1 MDIDKNSLAARDA
14 ETIAQIQTL
23 RFNPLTATG
32 GSGSYLREEDGRR
45 ILDLSASATAASLGY
60 GHPAVVE
67 ALTKSARDMAGA
79 SLLMIPNEPA
89 TALAELLLAI
99 TPGSGDRRVWY
110 GHSGSDANDAAMRVA
125 SAATGRGRF
134 ISFIGS
140 YHGCLAGSMSISG
153 HTAMTHSLPRPG
165 LVLLPYPDTYR
176 PKFSADDVL
185 AMLDYQFET
194 TCPPEQVAAI
204 FIEPI
209 LSDGG
214 LIVPPKGFLQAI
226 QERCHKHGILVVLD
240 EVKVGLGRSGKL
252 LAYQHDDLAP
262 DMTVFGKGLGGG
274 LPISAIVGPAA
285 ILDHAPAFA
294 MQTTAGNPVCTAV
307 GKAVLDTIINEGLPA
322 HAETMGAKMRAGFTK
337 LAEQHEIIGDV
348 RGRGLAIGIDLVAS
362 RETRAPV
369 SATTT
374 AKVIYRAYELG
385 ANFLYVGL
393 AANVLEITPP
403 LNVSAAEIEE
413 GLDIIDRALADVA
426 RGVVSD
432 ESVQAFMN
440 W

>member
-1 MDIDKNSLAARDA
+1 MDKNSLAARDA
-14 ETIAQIQTL
+14 AAIAKIQTL
-23 RFNPLTATG
+23 RFNPLAATG
-32 GSGSYLREEDGRR
+32 GGGSYLHDEDGRR
-45 ILDLSASATAASLGY
+45 ILDLSASATAAPLGY

-67 ALTKSARDMAGA
+67 AMVAAARNMAGA

-89 TALAELLLAI
+89 TALAEKLLAA
-99 TPGSGDRRVWY
+99 TPGGGARRVWF

-125 SAATGRGRF
+125 AAATGRGRF

-140 YHGCLAGSMSISG
+140 YHGCVAGSMSISG
-153 HTAMTHSLPRPG
+153 HTAMTHTLPRPG
-165 LVLLPYPDTYR
+165 LVLLPYPTRYR
-176 PKFSADDVL
+176 PRFSPDDVL

-214 LIVPPKGFLQAI
+214 LIVPPEGFLKAI
-226 QERCHKHGILVVLD
+226 QERCRAHGILVVLD
-240 EVKVGLGRSGKL
+240 EVKVGLARSGKL
-252 LAYQHDDLAP
+252 HAFQHHGLEP
-262 DMTVFGKGLGGG
+262 DITVFGKGLGGG
-274 LPISAIVGPAA
+274 LPLSAMVGPAD

-307 GKAVLDTIINEGLPA
+307 GGAVLDTILNDGLA
-322 HAETMGAKMRAGFTK
+322 SRAEKMGDILRAGFAK
-337 LAEQHEIIGDV
+337 LAERHEMIGDV
-348 RGRGLAIGIDLVAS
+348 RGLGLAIGIDLVAS
-362 RETRAPV
+362 RETQAPV
-369 SATTT
+369 AASVT

-393 AANVLEITPP
+393 DANVLEITPP
-403 LNVSAAEIEE
+403 LTVSEAEIAE
-413 GLDIIDRALADVA
+413 GLDIIDRALGDTA
-426 RGVVSD
+426 RGVVPD
-432 ESVQAFMN
+432 DAVQAFMN

>member
-1 MDIDKNSLAARDA
+1 MGADKNSLVARDA
-14 ETIAQIQTL
+14 GTIAQIMTL
-23 RFNPLTATG
+23 RFNPLAAKG
-32 GSGSYLREEDGRR
+32 GSGSYLHEEDGRR

-60 GHPAVVE
+60 GHPAVIE
-67 ALTKSARDMAGA
+67 AITKAASDMAGA

-89 TALAELLLAI
+89 TALAESLLAA
-99 TPGSGDRRVWY
+99 TPGKGERRVWY

-153 HTAMTHSLPRPG
+153 HTAMTHTLPRPG
-165 LVLLPYPDTYR
+165 LVLLPYPDPFR
-176 PKFSADDVL
+176 PKFSADEVL

-214 LIVPPKGFLQAI
+214 LIVPPEGFMQAI

-252 LAYQHDDLAP
+252 HAYQHDNLEP
-262 DMTVFGKGLGGG
+262 DMVVFGKGLGGG
-274 LPISAIVGPAA
+274 MPISALVGPAE

-294 MQTTAGNPVCTAV
+294 IQTTAGNPVCTAAAH
-307 GKAVLDTIINEGLPA
+307 AVLNTIIDEDLPA
-322 HAETMGAKMRAGFTK
+322 QAAVMGAKMSAGFAK
-337 LAEQHEIIGDV
+337 LAERHEIIGDV
-348 RGRGLAIGIDLVAS
+348 RGRGLAIGVDLVTS
-362 RETRAPV
+362 RDTREPV
-369 SATTT
+369 PATTT
-374 AKVIYRAYELG
+374 AKIIYRAYELG
-385 ANFLYVGL
+385 ANFIYVGL
-393 AANVLEITPP
+393 SANVLEITPP
-403 LNVSAAEIEE
+403 LTVSEAEIEE
-413 GLDIIDRALADVA
+413 GLDIIDRTLSDVA
-426 RGVVSD
+426 KGVVSD
-432 ESVQAFMN
+432 ENVQAFMN

>member
-1 MDIDKNSLAARDA
+1 MDKNSLAARDA
-14 ETIAQIQTL
+14 AVIAKIQTL
-23 RFNPLTATG
+23 RFTPLVATG
-32 GSGSYLREEDGRR
+32 GAGSYLHDEDGRR
-45 ILDLSASATAASLGY
+45 ILDLSSSSTAASLGY

-67 ALTKSARDMAGA
+67 AMVKAASDMAGA
-79 SLLMIPNEPA
+79 SMLMIPNKAA
-89 TALAELLLAI
+89 TALAEQLLAI
-99 TPGSGDRRVWY
+99 TPGQGERKVWF

-125 SAATGRGRF
+125 SAATGRGRY

-165 LVLLPYPDTYR
+165 LVLLPYPNAYR
-176 PKFSADDVL
+176 PNFSPDEVL

-194 TCPPEQVAAI
+194 TCPPDQVAAV

-214 LIVPPKGFLQAI
+214 LIVPPEGFLLAL
-226 QERCHKHGILVVLD
+226 QERCQRHGILVVLD

-252 LAYQHDDLAP
+252 HAYQHDGLEP
-262 DMTVFGKGLGGG
+262 DMIVFGKGLGGG
-274 LPISAIVGPAA
+274 LPLSAMIGPAA
-285 ILDHAPAFA
+285 ILDHAAAFA

-307 GKAVLDTIINEGLPA
+307 GGAVLETIVKENLAA
-322 HAETMGAKMRAGFTK
+322 HADDMGKKMRAG
-337 LAEQHEIIGDV
+337 LAKVAERHEMVGDV
-348 RGRGLAIGIDLVAS
+348 RGRGLAIGVDLVNS

-369 SATTT
+369 SATMT

-385 ANFLYVGL
+385 ANFIYVGL
-393 AANVLEITPP
+393 DANVLEITPP
-403 LNVSAAEIEE
+403 LTVSEAEVEE
-413 GLDIIDRALADVA
+413 GLDIIDRALSDVA
-426 RGVVSD
+426 TGVVTD

>member
-1 MDIDKNSLAARDA
+1 MDKNSLAARDA
-14 ETIAQIQTL
+14 AVIAQIQTL
-23 RFNPLTATG
+23 RFNPLAATG
-32 GSGSYLREEDGRR
+32 GGGSYLHDEDGRR

-67 ALTKSARDMAGA
+67 AMTKAARDMAGA
-79 SLLMIPNEPA
+79 SLLMIPNEAA
-89 TALAELLLAI
+89 TALAERLLSV
-99 TPGSGDRRVWY
+99 TPGAGERRVWF

-165 LVLLPYPDTYR
+165 LVLLPYPTVYR
-176 PKFSADDVL
+176 PRFSPDDVL

-194 TCPPEQVAAI
+194 TCPPEQVAAV

-214 LIVPPKGFLQAI
+214 LIVPPEGFLLAL
-226 QERCHKHGILVVLD
+226 QERCREHGILVVLD

-252 LAYQHDDLAP
+252 HAYQHDGLEP
-262 DMTVFGKGLGGG
+262 DIIVFGKGLGGG
-274 LPISAIVGPAA
+274 LPLSAMIGPAQ

-307 GKAVLDTIINEGLPA
+307 GGAVLDTIIRDDLAARADALGKKLSAGL
-322 HAETMGAKMRAGFTK
+322 TT
-337 LAEQHEIIGDV
+337 LAERHEMIGDV
-348 RGRGLAIGIDLVAS
+348 RGRGLAIGVDLVDS
-362 RETRAPV
+362 RETQAPV
-369 SATTT
+369 PATMT

-393 AANVLEITPP
+393 EANVLEITPP
-403 LNVSAAEIEE
+403 LTVSEAEIEE
-413 GLDIIDRALADVA
+413 GLDIIDRALGDAA
-426 RGVVSD
+426 KGVVAD
-432 ESVQAFMN
+432 ESVQAYMN

>member
-1 MDIDKNSLAARDA
+1 MDKNSLAARDA
-14 ETIAQIQTL
+14 AAIAKIQTL
-23 RFNPLTATG
+23 RFNPLAATG
-32 GSGSYLREEDGRR
+32 GSGSYLHDEDGRR
-45 ILDLSASATAASLGY
+45 ILDLSASATAASIGY
-60 GHPAVVE
+60 GHPAVIE
-67 ALTKSARDMAGA
+67 AMVKAARDMAGA

-89 TALAELLLAI
+89 TALAERLLAV
-99 TPGSGDRRVWY
+99 TPGAGERKVWF

-125 SAATGRGRF
+125 AAATGRGRF

-165 LVLLPYPDTYR
+165 LVLLPYPTVYR
-176 PKFSADDVL
+176 PRFSPDEVL

-194 TCPPEQVAAI
+194 TCPPEQVAAV

-214 LIVPPKGFLQAI
+214 LIVPPEGFLAAL
-226 QERCHKHGILVVLD
+226 QERCRKHGILVVLD
-240 EVKVGLGRSGKL
+240 EVKVGLARSGKL
-252 LAYQHDDLAP
+252 HAYQHDGLEP
-262 DMTVFGKGLGGG
+262 DMIVFGKGLGGG
-274 LPISAIVGPAA
+274 LPLSAIIGPAA

-307 GKAVLDTIINEGLPA
+307 GGAVLETIVEEGLA
-322 HAETMGAKMRAGFTK
+322 ARAEEMGKIMRTGFAK
-337 LAEQHEIIGDV
+337 LAERHEMIGDV
-348 RGRGLAIGIDLVAS
+348 RGRGLAIGVDLVTS
-362 RETRAPV
+362 RDTCAPV
-369 SATTT
+369 AAEMT

-393 AANVLEITPP
+393 DANVLEITPP
-403 LNVSAAEIEE
+403 LTVSEAEIAE
-413 GLDIIDRALADVA
+413 GLDIIDRALGDAAQGLVA
-426 RGVVSD
+426 D

>member
-1 MDIDKNSLAARDA
+1 
-14 ETIAQIQTL
+14 L
-23 RFNPLTATG
+23 RFNPLAATG
-32 GSGSYLREEDGRR
+32 GSGSYLLEEDGRR
-45 ILDLSASATAASLGY
+45 VLDLSASATAASLGY
-60 GHPAVVE
+60 GHPAVVD
-67 ALTKSARDMAGA
+67 AITKAASDMAGA

-89 TALAELLLAI
+89 TALAESLLAA
-99 TPGSGDRRVWY
+99 TPGTGERRVWF
-110 GHSGSDANDAAMRVA
+110 GHSGSDANDAAMRVT
-125 SAATGRGRF
+125 SAATGRSRF

-165 LVLLPYPDTYR
+165 LVLLPYPDAYR
-176 PKFSADDVL
+176 AKFSADDVL
-185 AMLDYQFET
+185 ALLDYQFET

-214 LIVPPKGFLQAI
+214 LIVPPDGFLKAL
-226 QERCHKHGILVVLD
+226 QERCRKHGILVVLD

-252 LAYQHDDLAP
+252 HAYQHDGLEP
-262 DMTVFGKGLGGG
+262 DMIVFGKGLGGG
-274 LPISAIVGPAA
+274 LPISAIIGPAA

-294 MQTTAGNPVCTAV
+294 MQTTAGNPVCTAA
-307 GKAVLDTIINEGLPA
+307 GQAVLDTIIGENLA
-322 HAETMGAKMRAGFTK
+322 DHAAAMGAKLGAGFAK
-337 LAEQHEIIGDV
+337 LAERHEIIGDV
-348 RGRGLAIGIDLVAS
+348 RGRGLALGVDLVTS

-369 SATTT
+369 PAVTT

-403 LNVSAAEIEE
+403 LNVSPAEIEE

-426 RGVVSD
+426 RGIVSD
-432 ESVQAFMN
+432 ASVQAFMN